1 MDTND
6 QTKEAAQAKNEGEK
20 RTLKINASIKAILNA
35 LITNTR
41 KINHH
46 VENLLIKLFH
56 TLLPTLEAAADKV
69 LQKADD
75 KIKAVK
81 HLNLL
86 GTLAII
92 TLLANL
98 SKDFYLYFQG
108 GKSLES
114 AYGPVG
120 IILTYYAIKL
130 GAYAV
135 KKVKDKKN
143 AKSI

>member
-1 MDTND
+1 METND
-6 QTKEAAQAKNEGEK
+6 HTKEAAQAKNEGEK
-20 RTLKINASIKAILNA
+20 KTLKINTNIKAILNVLVA
-35 LITNTR
+35 NTR
-41 KINHH
+41 KVNRHI
-46 VENLLIKLFH
+46 ENLLIKLFH
-56 TLLPTLEAAADKV
+56 TLLPTLETAADKV

-108 GKSLES
+108 GKSFDS
-114 AYGPVG
+114 AYGPIG